1 MEIKEILERVDH
13 TQLNPG
19 ATWQQIQKLC
29 DEGMQYK
36 TASVCIPPSF
46 VKRAAEYV
54 EGKLPICTVIGF
66 PNGYNT
72 TAIKCAEAA
81 EAVENGASEI
91 DMVINLGWV
100 KEGNYDAVFS
110 EINKV
115 KDACHGRL
123 LKVIVE
129 KIGRAS
135 CRERV

>member
-54 EGKLPICTVIGF
+54 
-66 PNGYNT
+66 
-72 TAIKCAEAA
+72 
-81 EAVENGASEI
+81 
-91 DMVINLGWV
+91 
-100 KEGNYDAVFS
+100 
-110 EINKV
+110 
-115 KDACHGRL
+115 
-123 LKVIVE
+123 
-129 KIGRAS
+129 
-135 CRERV
+135 